1 LNKAL
6 DKELL
11 KMGESDQ
18 KYRAEWQDRMTKM
31 PASSRIDPSDEFHA
45 LMKKQ
50 EEIDKKNLRR
60 LNEIIKQHGWPGKSL
75 VGERASHAAFLIL
88 QHADL
93 SHQQRYLPVLKEA
106 ASKGEARPS
115 DVAMLEDRVLVGEGK
130 EQIYGTQLHF
140 GPETGGRWELYP
152 ILDEEKVDERRA
164 AVGLPPLAEYLK
176 AFGVEYR
183 PPKKK

>member
-1 LNKAL
+1 
-6 DKELL
+6 
-11 KMGESDQ
+11 M
-18 KYRAEWQDRMTKM
+18 
-31 PASSRIDPSDEFHA
+31 
-45 LMKKQ
+45 
-50 EEIDKKNLRR
+50 
-60 LNEIIKQHGWPGKSL
+60 
-75 VGERASHAAFLIL
+75 
-88 QHADL
+88 
-93 SHQQRYLPVLKEA
+93 LKEA

-140 GPETGGRWELYP
+140 GPETEGRWELYP

-176 AFGVEYR
+176 VFGVEYR